1 MATELTVE
9 SGMHIEPETP
19 GGPIATPQV
28 EGERQ
33 EEAVERP
40 RHPREIL
47 MERIAERRKE
57 ALAREIA
64 YGVELEERRAED
76 ERGDEAP
83 TERGDAGEPPLAPR
97 RDAAGRFAAETPPP
111 QQQAPAPQ
119 QQAQPTA
126 QPQPQLF
133 PLDRGD
139 GQPIW
144 VTPEQM
150 MQLARDGIVA
160 RQAVDRYNAQPQQ
173 QQSAQQQPTQQQQPA
188 PRADTIDQTKTEDYF
203 RRLTFGD
210 ASEGG
215 KALAELAQ
223 EAVRM
228 ARQSQP
234 DPAALAAYATEQAL
248 ARIRLENNVVTI
260 GNEFPEVFNNNV
272 LTRMA
277 AEKVGALRQQNAML
291 RTYKPELALYRDA
304 CNAVMAEWK
313 GPEWRQAT
321 EERQTS
327 APQPATQAAP
337 TAAISPAKLERKRAA
352 PAQPTAASRVAS
364 EDAGQPWRGD
374 RSAVVDQIRRARG
387 QMSMR

>member
-28 EGERQ
+28 EGERH
-33 EEAVERP
+33 EEATERP

-47 MERIAERRKE
+47 MDQIADRRKE

-76 ERGDEAP
+76 DRGDAEP

-97 RDAAGRFAAETPPP
+97 RDAAGRFATEPVPP
-111 QQQAPAPQ
+111 QQQAPAQ
-119 QQAQPTA
+119 QQPAPQ
-126 QPQPQLF
+126 QPQLF
-133 PLDRGD
+133 PIDRGD

-160 RQAVDRYNAQPQQ
+160 RQAVDRHNAQQQPPAQQQQAPAQPQQ
-173 QQSAQQQPTQQQQPA
+173 QQRQ
-188 PRADTIDQTKTEDYF
+188 DTIDQSKTEDYF

-313 GPEWRQAT
+313 GPNWQQAT

-337 TAAISPAKLERKRAA
+337 TPAISRDKLERKRAA